1 MAVRQIPFKWTVI
14 QTKKSVMVN
23 GIVTESSEQMT
34 IKTED
39 KAGGEIMIYECPLL
53 LKEV

>member
-23 GIVTESSEQMT
+23 GILTEISEQT
-34 IKTED
+34 VIKTED
-39 KAGGEIMIYECPLL
+39 KTGGEIIVYEGPLL
-53 LKEV
+53 PKGG